1 MPDNRSVYE
10 KVRVLIIEDESFTR
24 QMIKGLL
31 HQLGFRLIDE
41 AADGEAGFKEVL
53 RVKPLIILCD
63 IHMAPL
69 DGLGFLA
76 KLRGLSIPGLR
87 DTTVIFLTADKQ
99 TNTVMSAKSL
109 RVDGYL
115 VKPVS
120 LANLKARLDQQLQRI
135 GLLKA

>member
-1 MPDNRSVYE
+1 LVDNRAVYE
-10 KVRVLIIEDESFTR
+10 KVRILIVEDEAFTR

-41 AADGEAGFKEVL
+41 AADGEAGFKEFL
-53 RVKPLIILCD
+53 RVKPVIILCD
-63 IHMAPL
+63 IHMTPL

-76 KLRGLSIPGLR
+76 KLRGLSNPALR

-135 GLLKA
+135 GLL